1 MWPGILPDTKV
12 REPRALCKVLQETSH
27 LSVLPGTSSHPGWI
41 SGQAA
46 AHSGQRGAV
55 DLRTG
60 GQGLLGGGD
69 SLLLSALLQSSFRLR
84 REEGAS

>member
-1 MWPGILPDTKV
+1 MWLGILPDTKV
-12 REPRALCKVLQETSH
+12 GELRALCEVLQETSH

-46 AHSGQRGAV
+46 AHSRQRGAV
-55 DLRTG
+55 VLRTG

-69 SLLLSALLQSSFRLR
+69 SLLLSAFLL
-84 REEGAS
+84 A